1 MENYLDDYPGQI
13 YTHQQDNY
21 HGSTIIQIIILEK
34 FQTDPQDNYPG
45 STNTYIGPLDFL
57 IFQWDLYFENSPF
70 DPQLF
75 FHLHIQPVQPEKG
88 ILKPSYACIL
98 FALDH
103 FHSLFKMLITSPPPE
118 IHPILS
124 KHYGATCVK
133 DGIIY
138 ILPLENAM
146 IGQLTAMLLTWQSI
160 FQRYEIMLVCTLLY
174 SFVLF

>member
-88 ILKPSYACIL
+88 ILKPSHACIL
-98 FALDH
+98 FALDR
-103 FHSLFKMLITSPPPE
+103 FQSLF
-118 IHPILS
+118 
-124 KHYGATCVK
+124 
-133 DGIIY
+133 
-138 ILPLENAM
+138 
-146 IGQLTAMLLTWQSI
+146 SI
-160 FQRYEIMLVCTLLY
+160 FFSPFLRCSSTHPLQRSIPSCQSTM
-174 SFVLF
+174 VLHVSRTALFISYLWKMQ